1 MTTYFMIADR
11 LTGEPY
17 RSKPK
22 LYTKEGTA
30 KGVLTAEGPSY
41 APGFRWAVV
50 EVELN
55 IVGMVPGQGLDKAE
69 FNTLVNNEVIKLD
82 KIVKEGRYDADEFN
96 FHWKRNIDEVS
107 RFTGAYKKLKY
118 V

>member
-17 RSKPK
+17 GSKPR
-22 LYTKEGTA
+22 LYLTAKAA
-30 KGVLTAEGPSY
+30 KGVLTTEGPTY
-41 APGFRWAVV
+41 APTFRWAVV

-55 IVGMVPGQGLDKAE
+55 IVGMIPGQGLSNAE
-69 FNTLVNNEVIKLD
+69 FDTLVNNEVIKLD
-82 KIVKEGRYDADEFN
+82 EIVKEGKYDADEFN
-96 FHWKRNIDEVS
+96 HFWKRNIDDVN
-107 RFTGAYKKLKY
+107 RFSGTYKKLKY